1 MRELWIV
8 LWILL
13 FLADLEVAI
22 SDAGKE
28 LRLCPLSAE
37 SFVITEIA
45 VQGHASREVRKA
57 LSEPTVAVLSLLRI
71 VGSPISI
78 DAVSQKLMVFVLE
91 LLSTRVA
98 ASGKLHRSE
107 RIRTI
112 DL

>member
-1 MRELWIV
+1 MKMRELWIV

-78 DAVSQKLMVFVLE
+78 DAVSQKLIGFVLE
-91 LLSTRVA
+91 LLKHSCCCIWKA
-98 ASGKLHRSE
+98 ASL
-107 RIRTI
+107 
-112 DL
+112 